1 VVLKIIA
8 EFSVA
13 IPHGVVTFWL
23 SMKCDSCQ
31 EKATVFYTQVS
42 EGKLKKFVLCESCA
56 QDKGITNPEGLLMAE
71 ELLGAAAPSA
81 EVADVFPFESEDS
94 CSKCGFTMEDLRKV
108 GRLGCPACYRA
119 FSGEILQRLPS
130 LHKGTEHTGYLP
142 EGLVKQQAVRQEH
155 SDLAAKLEAAVQE
168 ERFEDAA
175 KLRDR
180 IDALEKRRKGL
191 CHDAFLDSSQT
202 SSRLDDRAR

>member
-1 VVLKIIA
+1 
-8 EFSVA
+8 
-13 IPHGVVTFWL
+13 
-23 SMKCDSCQ
+23 MKCDSCQ

-56 QDKGITNPEGLLMAE
+56 QNKGITNPEGLLMAE
-71 ELLGAAAPSA
+71 ELLGAATPSA
-81 EVADVFPFESEDS
+81 AVADVFSFESQDS
-94 CSKCGFTMEDLRKV
+94 CPQCGFTMEDLRKV

-130 LHKGTEHTGYLP
+130 LHKGTEHIGYMP

-155 SDLAAKLEAAVQE
+155 SDLVARLEAAVLE

-175 KLRDR
+175 RLRDR
-180 IDALEKRRKGL
+180 IDELETSEKGAL
-191 CHDAFLDSSQT
+191 S
-202 SSRLDDRAR
+202 